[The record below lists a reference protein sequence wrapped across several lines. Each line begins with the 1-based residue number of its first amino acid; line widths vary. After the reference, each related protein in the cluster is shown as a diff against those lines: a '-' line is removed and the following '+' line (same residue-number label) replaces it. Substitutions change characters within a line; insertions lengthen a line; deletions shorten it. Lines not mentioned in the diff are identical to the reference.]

1 MIVSKKI
8 SINTQSIKAIPV
20 VKVVQD
26 DSGRQLVIKMNDMD
40 LESTYSA
47 RIYARKPSGL
57 IVYNDL
63 TVDAEA
69 NTVTADIT
77 NQMIAETGDTVA
89 QVIVTHSEETVTSFV
104 SCGVAYTFQIFGQ
117 KYVEPTRASLILC
130 LESVVSVLA
139 GWLLLSQALSIRE
152 LIGCVIMFV
161 AIILAQFVQKEE
173 PADDKKSLQMVE
185 EPANNR

>member
-1 MIVSKKI
+1 MIVSKKL
-8 SINTQSIKAIPV
+8 SINTQSIKATPV

-26 DSGRQLVIKMNDMD
+26 DSGRQLVIKLNDLD

-63 TVDAEA
+63 TVDAAA

-89 QVIVTHSEETVTSFV
+89 QVIVTHSEETVTSFAFILQV
-104 SCGVAYTFQIFGQ
+104 LGTLMDENAIESTDEFGALTEAIDELDTIRQTIGSAITNAQID
-117 KYVEPTRASLILC
+117 
-130 LESVVSVLA
+130 
-139 GWLLLSQALSIRE
+139 ALFE
-152 LIGCVIMFV
+152 
-161 AIILAQFVQKEE
+161 
-173 PADDKKSLQMVE
+173 
-185 EPANNR
+185 

>member
-1 MIVSKKI
+1 MVAMFLFETPSFAGVL
-8 SINTQSIKAIPV
+8 KAYIPI
-20 VKVVQD
+20 
-26 DSGRQLVIKMNDMD
+26 L
-40 LESTYSA
+40 Y
-47 RIYARKPSGL
+47 
-57 IVYNDL
+57 
-63 TVDAEA
+63 
-69 NTVTADIT
+69 
-77 NQMIAETGDTVA
+77 TGVL
-89 QVIVTHSEETVTSFV
+89 
-104 SCGVAYTFQIFGQ
+104 SCGVAYTFQILGQ